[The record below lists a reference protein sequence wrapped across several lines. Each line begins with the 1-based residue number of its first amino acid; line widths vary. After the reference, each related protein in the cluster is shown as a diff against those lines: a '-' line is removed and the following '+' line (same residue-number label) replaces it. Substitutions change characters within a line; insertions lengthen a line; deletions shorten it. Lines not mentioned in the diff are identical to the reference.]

1 MKARTLIFGG
11 LMLVGV
17 VYSCEQKSVEEE
29 VDDVCECIK
38 AAENDK
44 EFDICFEKMEQISDK
59 YAFDPEAAE
68 DVKKR
73 LRECA
78 TN

>member
-1 MKARTLIFGG
+1 MKARTLFFGSVLFLG
-11 LMLVGV
+11 TM
-17 VYSCEQKSVEEE
+17 YSCEQRSVEEE

-38 AAENDK
+38 AAESDK
-44 EFDICFEKMEQISDK
+44 DFDICYEKMEKISDK